1 MVLAKER
8 RMECDYIENSKPV
21 KIQKDAAKD
30 ESPETTCKHCSNT
43 STFSPRPT
51 TTGVMTE
58 RTEHKK
64 RISTL

>member
-21 KIQKDAAKD
+21 KIQKEATKD